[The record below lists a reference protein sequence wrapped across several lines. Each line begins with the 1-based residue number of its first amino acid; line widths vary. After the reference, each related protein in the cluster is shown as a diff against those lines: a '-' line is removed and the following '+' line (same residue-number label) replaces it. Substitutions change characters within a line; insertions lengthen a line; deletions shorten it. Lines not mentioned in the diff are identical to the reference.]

1 MEPHIGRIAFNIVV
15 LLVVLTL
22 ISLPFLR
29 RDSPEFI
36 VSILAL
42 MFSLV
47 FLSLVVWDV
56 RRQAKKEMLGNQGGT
71 IKLESFKFG
80 VNCRCSA
87 SISKNVVF
95 LINN

>member
-1 MEPHIGRIAFNIVV
+1 MIILVMEPHLGRIAFNIVV

-47 FLSLVVWDV
+47 FLSLVIWDV
-56 RRQAKKEMLGNQGGT
+56 RRQAKKEMLGNQ
-71 IKLESFKFG
+71 EE
-80 VNCRCSA
+80 
-87 SISKNVVF
+87 
-95 LINN
+95 